1 MQDKL
6 QGIANTPA
14 VTERRGCPRLRVT
27 SLMYIDIGSVN
38 GGIVTSLS
46 ENGLALTA
54 GATLGNAE
62 FGDGP
67 LRMQIQFPGTPE
79 ALEASGEIV
88 WTGSSG
94 KEARVRFVAIAE
106 KARDQIR
113 RWISDFGFLNADSR
127 VRLLASARFQS
138 KIENQKSKIRGKLSP
153 SGPHNTR

>member
-62 FGDGP
+62 FGDGA
-67 LRMQIQFPGTPE
+67 LRMQIQVPGTPE
-79 ALEASGEIV
+79 ALEASGAIV
-88 WTGSSG
+88 WRASSG
-94 KEARVRFVAIAE
+94 NET
-106 KARDQIR
+106 
-113 RWISDFGFLNADSR
+113 R
-127 VRLLASARFQS
+127 VRLVAIPAKAQQQ
-138 KIENQKSKIRGKLSP
+138 I
-153 SGPHNTR
+153 

>member
-54 GATLGNAE
+54 GATLGDPA
-62 FGDGP
+62 FGAGP
-67 LRMQIQFPGTPE
+67 LRMQIQFPGNPE
-79 ALEASGEIV
+79 APSARREMV

-94 KEARVRFVAIAE
+94 KEARVRLVAMPE

-113 RWISDFGFLNADSR
+113 RS
-127 VRLLASARFQS
+127 
-138 KIENQKSKIRGKLSP
+138 
-153 SGPHNTR
+153 